1 MKNKVLSLLITLLLC
16 LTFTSC
22 TSPGDGQTYS
32 ITYYINDEIVEH
44 SPSEYISGQIQMLIP
59 FDDEAFI
66 GWYDN
71 SDFNGEAV
79 EEISKSSTGD
89 IVFYGKIGNELEVY
103 KAYWKNIRSV
113 KDFVF
118 KYNAAHPNGYD
129 LGERWCEFN
138 SAKTVILDGGY
149 EVYTTTAILKMDFD
163 ENDFNGKSEEFSIKS
178 TSTINTNEGKNET
191 TTIKTLRKN
200 IYNESTTGDIQSSY
214 IHAYA
219 NKNADAITIKFPFIN
234 AIFDIDNI
242 ENQCYTITRCDNV
255 ITFVFTEITDSG
267 IKTSTYE
274 YYFDESFNIERASIS
289 VTMTYFENT
298 GLNSYAS
305 TTTLHF
311 CEAIDIDINLVQYPK
326 YANLKEITFE

>member
-1 MKNKVLSLLITLLLC
+1 MKNKVLSLLIMLLLFF
-16 LTFTSC
+16 TFTSC
-22 TSPGDGQTYS
+22 TSPGDGQTYG

-44 SPSEYISGQIQMLIP
+44 SPSEYISGQTQMLIS

-89 IVFYGKIGNELEVY
+89 IVLYGKIGNELEVY
-103 KAYWKNIRSV
+103 EAYWKNIRNI

-138 SAKTVILDGGY
+138 SAKTVILDDGY

-163 ENDFNGKSEEFSIKS
+163 ENDFNGKSKEFSIKF
-178 TSTINTNEGKNET
+178 TSTIKSNEGKSEET
-191 TTIKTLRKN
+191 TTETLRNN
-200 IYNESTTGDIQSSY
+200 IYYKSTTGNDQAPF

-219 NKNADAITIKFPFIN
+219 NKNGDAITIKFPFIN
-234 AIFDIDNI
+234 AVFDIDNI
-242 ENQCYTITRCDNV
+242 ENQGYTITRCDNV
-255 ITFVFTEITDSG
+255 ITFILTEISEQG
-267 IKTSTYE
+267 IETSTYE
-274 YYFDESFNIERASIS
+274 YYFDENFNIERASLS

-298 GLNSYAS
+298 GLNSYA
-305 TTTLHF
+305 TTYTFHF
-311 CEAIDIDINLVQYPK
+311 CEAVDIEVSVVPTPK
-326 YANLKEITFE
+326 YANLKEISFE